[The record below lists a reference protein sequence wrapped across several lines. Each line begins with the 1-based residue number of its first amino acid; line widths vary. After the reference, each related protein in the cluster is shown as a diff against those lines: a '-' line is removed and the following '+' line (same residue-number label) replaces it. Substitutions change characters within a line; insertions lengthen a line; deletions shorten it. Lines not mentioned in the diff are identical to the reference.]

1 MKKFSYSISVVLI
14 FFVGIFLFN
23 NPDEITILKVIKPS
37 ILFTLIFIKFI
48 TLLINSKFN
57 QELLKVFNLNI
68 SNVESLYL
76 GSITFLG
83 NLYLPARSGGNLRM
97 LYLNR
102 KYKFKSPAL
111 ASMYLY
117 FFSVTIFLNSFI
129 GIVCLILM
137 TSNYDLLFIVSIM
150 LFSLMLVFSYLLT
163 FKKFSFKFKKGDNK
177 LISWIEKLKNNW
189 NLITTNKIVQR
200 KLIFLTFLNYLFFA
214 LEAYILIE
222 LLFDLRD
229 MITVFYYN
237 SISVLSSLAS
247 FTPASLGIKD
257 TMVLLSGQI
266 LNLTTSEI
274 ISLMIV
280 ERALLVLFSIL
291 PSIVFLIGRK
301 D

>member
-1 MKKFSYSISVVLI
+1 MKKFSYLISSILI
-14 FFVGIFLFN
+14 FFVGIFLYS
-23 NPDEITILKVIKPS
+23 NPDELTILNAISPVTLF
-37 ILFTLIFIKFI
+37 ILVSIKFI
-48 TLLINSKFN
+48 TLLINSRFN

-68 SNVESLYL
+68 SNIESLYL
-76 GSITFLG
+76 GSLTFLG

-117 FFSVTIFLNSFI
+117 FFIVTIFLNSLI
-129 GIVCLILM
+129 GIICLVLI
-137 TSNYDLLFIVSIM
+137 TTNYDLLFYVSLI
-150 LFSLMLVFSYLLT
+150 LFSLMLVFSYFLT
-163 FKKFSFKFKKGDNK
+163 FKKFSFNYKNRESR
-177 LISWIEKLKNNW
+177 LVSWIEKLKKSW
-189 NLITTNKIVQR
+189 NLITTNKLVQR
-200 KLIFLTFLNYLFFA
+200 KLIFLTFSNYLLFA

-222 LLFDLRD
+222 LLFGLRD
-229 MITVFYYN
+229 MFTVFYYN

-257 TMVLLSGQI
+257 TMVFLSGQI
-266 LNLTTSEI
+266 LNLTTGQI

-280 ERALLVLFSIL
+280 ERAVLVLFSLLPVVVIL
-291 PSIVFLIGRK
+291 FGRK